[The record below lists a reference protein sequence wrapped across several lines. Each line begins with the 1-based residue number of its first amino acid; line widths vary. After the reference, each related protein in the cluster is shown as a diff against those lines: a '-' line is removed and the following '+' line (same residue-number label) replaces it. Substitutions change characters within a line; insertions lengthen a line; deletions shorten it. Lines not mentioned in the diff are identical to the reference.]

1 MLACLCNTEYFIN
14 EVCPESI
21 KLFWIFQE
29 PVTRFFFVLFFVAWQ
44 IYGTCGS
51 ARPSGHSVGIID
63 SSDMHQVR
71 WREDFNLRMI
81 QYGKSGGNFS
91 PPSGKSSPENFEHVQ
106 VAIKRIRW
114 LTVTELEEARS
125 RRLESIPL
133 FLLISHCLLSRTPD
147 NVTINV
153 ICRLTVPESD
163 HPGIQRNV
171 RKVPSHI

>member
-29 PVTRFFFVLFFVAWQ
+29 PVTRFFFVFFCSLTNLRHMWKRSPVWSLSRNNRFIGYASSSFA
-44 IYGTCGS
+44 GGS
-51 ARPSGHSVGIID
+51 
-63 SSDMHQVR
+63 
-71 WREDFNLRMI
+71 NLRMI